1 MHIDGYTFGRMV
13 VDGVA
18 FTSDLILLP
27 DRVVDG
33 WWRREGHRLDPA
45 DLAAVASAAP
55 AVVVIGTGASGCM
68 AVPEA
73 TRRWL
78 EGQGAKVKAAPS
90 SDAVTRYYTRAA
102 TAERV
107 VGCFHLTC

>member
-1 MHIDGYTFGRMV
+1 MHIDDYTFGRMV

-18 FTSDLILLP
+18 YTSDLILLP

-33 WWRREGHRLDPA
+33 WRRREGHRLDPA
-45 DLAAVASAAP
+45 DLTAVAEAAP

-68 AVPEA
+68 AIPAA

-78 EGQGAKVKAAPS
+78 EGQGAEVEAAPS
-90 SDAVTRYYTRAA
+90 SDAVTRYNACAA
-102 TAERV
+102 AGERV
-107 VGCFHLTC
+107 LGCFHLTC

>member
-13 VDGVA
+13 VDGVVY
-18 FTSDLILLP
+18 TSDVILLP
-27 DRVVDG
+27 EGVRDG

-45 DLAAVASAAP
+45 DLDAVAAATP

-68 AVPEA
+68 VVPEA
-73 TRRWL
+73 TRQWL
-78 EGQGAKVKAAPS
+78 EEGGAQVEAAPS
-90 SDAVTRYYTRAA
+90 GEAVTRYNARTAA
-102 TAERV
+102 GERV